1 MKHNSSVLKIIEGA
15 EKQGV
20 FVDQTQKK
28 QILSYAEMVLE
39 WNGKINLVSRANT
52 GEALRQNMASSF
64 LFNLAVR
71 SWVGETNLRFADLGS
86 GGGFPGVLLSVLLP
100 TFDATLI
107 DSSRKKA
114 LFLRKVVSRLGLNAD
129 VWNRRVESISLSENE
144 KYDFIVALAFAPLG
158 KTLLYAKPL
167 LKRDGFVLALKGK
180 NYREELPEVLTD
192 KIKITP
198 YVIDDEWYKE
208 IPQFRD
214 KTMLKV
220 EL

>member
-1 MKHNSSVLKIIEGA
+1 MKHNSSVLRIIEGA

-100 TFDATLI
+100 TFDATLV

-167 LKRDGFVLALKGK
+167 LKRGGFVLALKGK